1 MNYMAEQ
8 NSEDVYGTFNLL
20 MRRKPKENNF
30 KAVLESIR
38 DLMNENYTVP
48 SWLHDILLG
57 YGDPAAA
64 QYQFMEDTLQ
74 TVDFKDTFL
83 DAGAQRVLPAFLCV
97 TNSEAHASHVP
108 LVPSASLY
116 MFLFTAADH
125 VREAFPEYHVEFAA
139 CSTDKEPKRPFK
151 ITFPP
156 FKPHEQQQATKVSAC
171 K

>member
-1 MNYMAEQ
+1 MAEQ

-83 DAGAQRVLPAFLCV
+83 DAGAQSVLPASYVSPTAKHMSAMCHWCHLLLYTCFYLLLQITCV
-97 TNSEAHASHVP
+97 RHSQ
-108 LVPSASLY
+108 
-116 MFLFTAADH
+116 
-125 VREAFPEYHVEFAA
+125 
-139 CSTDKEPKRPFK
+139 STM
-151 ITFPP
+151 
-156 FKPHEQQQATKVSAC
+156 
-171 K
+171 